1 MPLVGWAILVQPS
14 KRTPSVTRSV
24 LAKSPLPTSFPSR
37 GSSLRTPGHRR
48 CRHRQGFVDEVMPVN
63 PRSVV
68 ESQPRP
74 RTMREVVMFSVIQRT
89 AGLVESMIVS
99 GKLVRAAYIFAKTKL
114 TYPFFT
120 LFTMFTNNFNPTTL
134 STSLIRPDSSRESNL
149 LAGVPKMSTAISSKA
164 VSHSCTSP
172 CLIRTR
178 MR

>member
-1 MPLVGWAILVQPS
+1 
-14 KRTPSVTRSV
+14 
-24 LAKSPLPTSFPSR
+24 
-37 GSSLRTPGHRR
+37 
-48 CRHRQGFVDEVMPVN
+48 MPVN

-74 RTMREVVMFSVIQRT
+74 RTMREVVMFSAIQRT

-134 STSLIRPDSSRESNL
+134 STRLI
-149 LAGVPKMSTAISSKA
+149 
-164 VSHSCTSP
+164 
-172 CLIRTR
+172 
-178 MR
+178 

>member
-1 MPLVGWAILVQPS
+1 
-14 KRTPSVTRSV
+14 
-24 LAKSPLPTSFPSR
+24 
-37 GSSLRTPGHRR
+37 
-48 CRHRQGFVDEVMPVN
+48 MPVN
-63 PRSVV
+63 PRLVV

-74 RTMREVVMFSVIQRT
+74 RTMREVVLFSAIQRT

-149 LAGVPKMSTAISSKA
+149 LAGVPNMSTAISSKA
-164 VSHSCTSP
+164 VSHSCTGWN
-172 CLIRTR
+172 
-178 MR
+178 

>member
-68 ESQPRP
+68 ESQPR
-74 RTMREVVMFSVIQRT
+74 TMRAVVMFSAIQRT
-89 AGLVESMIVS
+89 VGLVESMIVS

-134 STSLIRPDSSRESNL
+134 STSLIRSDSSRESNL

>member
-68 ESQPRP
+68 ES
-74 RTMREVVMFSVIQRT
+74 TSDD
-89 AGLVESMIVS
+89 AGGGDVLCHSTYGRFGRIDDSFWKVS
-99 GKLVRAAYIFAKTKL
+99 ACRVYFCEDKIDVSILHTFHNVYQQLQSYNAIDKL
-114 TYPFFT
+114 
-120 LFTMFTNNFNPTTL
+120 
-134 STSLIRPDSSRESNL
+134 DSSR
-149 LAGVPKMSTAISSKA
+149 
-164 VSHSCTSP
+164 
-172 CLIRTR
+172 LI
-178 MR
+178 